1 MNKILSPF
9 VLFYVLSLIFL
20 PAFLV
25 NSQVDLPGPDPEDI
39 TSPGLVQGDVRSTF
53 QTVFDIVFRALIWI
67 ALAAAVI
74 FFAWAGILIIFKG
87 DFGEGKK
94 YLIYGT
100 VGLIIALV
108 SYGLV
113 TLIGAFVQR
122 GQLGQ

>member
-1 MNKILSPF
+1 MKKISKIFL
-9 VLFYVLSLIFL
+9 VFYIIFSIFL
-20 PAFLV
+20 PIYLSY
-25 NSQVDLPGPDPEDI
+25 SQVDLPGPQPEDI
-39 TSPGLVQGDVRSTF
+39 TNPGLVREDVRSTL
-53 QTVFDIVFRALIWI
+53 QTIFDIIFRALIWI
-67 ALAAAVI
+67 ALAFTVI

-113 TLIGAFVQR
+113 NLIGAFVQR
-122 GQLGQ
+122 GELSR

>member
-1 MNKILSPF
+1 MKKISKNFL
-9 VLFYVLSLIFL
+9 VFYVIFSIFL
-20 PAFLV
+20 PIYLSY
-25 NSQVDLPGPDPEDI
+25 SQIELPGPQPEDI
-39 TSPGLVQGDVRSTF
+39 TEPGLVQADVKSTL
-53 QTVFDIVFRALIWI
+53 QKIFDIVFRALIWI
-67 ALAAAVI
+67 ALAFTVI

-113 TLIGAFVQR
+113 NLIGTFVRQ
-122 GQLGQ
+122 GELSQ